1 MRSLLALFLIVPMAV
16 AQNASSSPA
25 VAGKWVGVLQYRD
38 YSEPATSTKRVELPT
53 WLVVTEGSPQVWHY
67 TYDDGPAKTVVED
80 DAVVFD
86 PVAGRYSVA
95 ENGKPAH
102 AYAMTGWDGLK
113 NGLGKLEMVGAGTDN
128 GKPAEMHVVMT
139 VGRNILRV
147 VEETRPAGSAE
158 AYAFRHEYRFV
169 RAEPPVASGAVR

>member
-1 MRSLLALFLIVPMAV
+1 M
-16 AQNASSSPA
+16 
-25 VAGKWVGVLQYRD
+25 
-38 YSEPATSTKRVELPT
+38 
-53 WLVVTEGSPQVWHY
+53 
-67 TYDDGPAKTVVED
+67 
-80 DAVVFD
+80 
-86 PVAGRYSVA
+86 
-95 ENGKPAH
+95 
-102 AYAMTGWDGLK
+102 GLK

-169 RAEPPVASGAVR
+169 RAEPPVASGRGWELDRFQNLMQADGLLGMLTVGFAAVLHCQDFDRFAVIVKAHRR